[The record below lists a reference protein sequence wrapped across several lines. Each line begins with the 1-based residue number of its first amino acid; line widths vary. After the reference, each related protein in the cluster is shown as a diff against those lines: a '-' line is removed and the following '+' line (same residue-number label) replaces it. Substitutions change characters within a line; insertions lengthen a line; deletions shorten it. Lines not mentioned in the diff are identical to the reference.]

1 MSRIVVGLP
10 FDKPRVAGRGG
21 WKKWRP
27 PVRREPELKLRSVR
41 PPGSE
46 SPEPDAD
53 NTPQPSFEAL
63 PLPLLSIRHFFILS
77 AILAI
82 TVLLVWGLVRSN
94 HLSVALRYEI
104 SALTKEKLD
113 FQEQN
118 RQLKTELAAIGSLG
132 QLEEAARNVL
142 GLITPNQGQIV
153 VIEP

>member
-1 MSRIVVGLP
+1 M
-10 FDKPRVAGRGG
+10 
-21 WKKWRP
+21 
-27 PVRREPELKLRSVR
+27 PESDV
-41 PPGSE
+41 
-46 SPEPDAD
+46 D
-53 NTPQPSFEAL
+53 NTPQPNFEAL
-63 PLPLLSIRHFFILS
+63 SLPLLSIRHFFILS
-77 AILAI
+77 VVLLII
-82 TVLLVWGLVRSN
+82 VLLVWGLVRSN

-113 FQEQN
+113 YQERN